1 MGLQP
6 GRERPGDHP
15 RPDDRRPVRWREG
28 GSALQRTAAPG
39 AERRLRGA
47 RDVHPL
53 PQLPRCPGP
62 VLRLLPH
69 HADGRVR
76 RPRYR
81 PRGAPSRV
89 PEHAL
94 VPRPPRRAHGR
105 ERVQGAARLRAP
117 LQPIRHGRRAYRLP
131 APELSAVRHPARPHR
146 QADRPRHGE
155 DLLRPLRI
163 RRPDRRQAAG
173 QRRPPAVPRSA
184 EAPLS
189 LSGPGRRAVAILR
202 AVPHQSGQPEAV
214 DSVLRHRQR
223 RQPPARPGTLPH
235 VIGERGPHRLGVK
248 RLWLENRLEQV
259 NGRGPTGKILPAGQ
273 RENVLVEFRLVGNA
287 VRDDSVDPA
296 DPTVRFYALPPRPTP
311 RITRRFRFE
320 RGNGQ
325 WQVNG
330 RFMDCDEIRFTVNR
344 NSAERWILENNS
356 GGWQHP
362 IHIHLEEFQIVRR
375 NGQLI
380 PRGDIEFSR
389 KDVVRL
395 QFNEK
400 IELVMRFRDFRG
412 DYPMHCH
419 NTIHEDHAMMLLWA
433 VQDDANDNNTRP

>member
-1 MGLQP
+1 MQ
-6 GRERPGDHP
+6 
-15 RPDDRRPVRWREG
+15 
-28 GSALQRTAAPG
+28 TAGFHDPNTDP
-39 AERRLRGA
+39 AER
-47 RDVHPL
+47 
-53 PQLPRCPGP
+53 
-62 VLRLLPH
+62 LLEFQSTLWYH
-69 HADGRVR
+69 DHRV
-76 RPRYR
+76 
-81 PRGAPSRV
+81 
-89 PEHAL
+89 EHTAENVYKGL
-94 VPRPPRRAHGR
+94 LGFELLFNAFDTGD
-105 ERVQGAARLRAP
+105 ENTGF
-117 LQPIRHGRRAYRLP
+117 RLP
-131 APELSAVRHPARPHR
+131 SFP
-146 QADRPRHGE
+146 QFDI
-155 DLLRPLRI
+155 PLALTDKLI
-163 RRPDRRQAAG
+163 D
-173 QRRPPAVPRSA
+173 
-184 EAPLS
+184 
-189 LSGPGRRAVAILR
+189 
-202 AVPHQSGQPEAV
+202 
-214 DSVLRHRQR
+214 
-223 RQPPARPGTLPH
+223 PGTGK
-235 VIGERGPHRLGVK
+235 ICFDLGVK

-259 NGRGPTGKILPAGQ
+259 NGRAPTGKILPAGQ

-287 VRDDSVDPA
+287 VRDNSVDPA